1 MPDVDDVV
9 DCVEAQPAKISAERM
24 TAKRRVCFFV
34 DKRFGFIKEGSF
46 PYSCSTGVCG
56 WPQRTSRLPL
66 AAAKRIE
73 KFFFVAVVRKAHA
86 IVQLI
91 EAAEACGLDF
101 RKLCVDG
108 VFFENIVEHFGVIER
123 FRDGDAEL
131 FFAAAVC
138 TDMEEDEQIQ
148 HGARNDR
155 EEAQGERDIA
165 AAAGETHGHSSEDDG
180 DVFGVTGA
188 ERKRTRP
195 NAPATATPVPTLPL
209 TSIMTVCTA
218 NGSKM
223 TASTRLCVKRV
234 RRVYVNVMS
243 APQSS
248 ATSEQSK
255 NEDTVIPDEVKLANT
270 VSMGI
275 SFLKSNEL
283 FRMHARCACRGCYRR
298 WHI

>member
-1 MPDVDDVV
+1 M
-9 DCVEAQPAKISAERM
+9 
-24 TAKRRVCFFV
+24 
-34 DKRFGFIKEGSF
+34 
-46 PYSCSTGVCG
+46 
-56 WPQRTSRLPL
+56 RLAAAHFEIAV

-91 EAAEACGLDF
+91 EATEACGLDF
-101 RKLCVDG
+101 RKLCVGG
-108 VFFENIVEHFGVIER
+108 VFFENIVEHLGVIER

-155 EEAQGERDIA
+155 EDHGERDIA
-165 AAAGETHGHSSEDDG
+165 AAAGETHGHGNEDDG
-180 DVFGVTGA
+180 DVFGVTGCRAETYKA
-188 ERKRTRP
+188 ERAGDRDAR
-195 NAPATATPVPTLPL
+195 ADVAVDD
-209 TSIMTVCTA
+209 IMTVCTA

-234 RRVYVNVMS
+234 RRVYVNAMS

-248 ATSEQSK
+248 ATREQSK

-283 FRMHARCACRGCYRR
+283 FRMHARCACRGYYRR